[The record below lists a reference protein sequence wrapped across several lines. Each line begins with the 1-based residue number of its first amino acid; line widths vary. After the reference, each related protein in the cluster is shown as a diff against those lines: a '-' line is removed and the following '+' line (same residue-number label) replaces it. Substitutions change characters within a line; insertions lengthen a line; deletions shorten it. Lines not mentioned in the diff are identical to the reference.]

1 MFSAASKSL
10 SGGAAG
16 LKKLFAAP
24 GQKTLGKARSLCT
37 PASSDAAASNTGLW
51 SAYLRALEQRPILT
65 KAITSG
71 CLTFTADVICQVC
84 APNKEGLRALKA
96 KHTSDSATATA
107 TAVDSGN
114 GNSGGEMSLHEL
126 QLRLSLIDGK
136 RLAIFT
142 GLGVCYIA
150 PCLHFWY
157 VPLLC
162 LPCA

>member
-71 CLTFTADVICQVC
+71 CLTFTADVI
-84 APNKEGLRALKA
+84 KA
-96 KHTSDSATATA
+96 KHTSDSAAATATA